1 MFEFLAGFI
10 VGINV
15 GLFVWSLLR
24 IGAIQGPDA
33 CERQPAPPVVQD
45 PARATSGADWVWVT

>member
-1 MFEFLAGFI
+1 MFEFLWGFI

-15 GLFVWSLLR
+15 SIFVWSFR
-24 IGAIQGPDA
+24 PIGAIQRPDA
-33 CERQPAPPVVQD
+33 SERQPPPPVVQD

>member
-1 MFEFLAGFI
+1 MFEFLWGFI

-15 GLFVWSLLR
+15 SIFVWSLRR

-33 CERQPAPPVVQD
+33 SERQPAPPVVQD